1 MGDLAVDTAVEGND
15 GPYHARLS
23 PAWEVWGPNGG
34 YVASIAL
41 RAAAA
46 ATPLRRPASFACHFL
61 SVAEFGAVDLAVT
74 PLRTARRAVS
84 LRVSMTQRTRPILEA
99 FAWFIGEV
107 EGLAHDA
114 AVMPT
119 LPGPDGLKSIDE
131 LVPPEE
137 QAPFPFWQNLEVRPT
152 RFVPPEGAHR
162 RSARVA
168 VVVSFPAPR
177 HLRRPGARRGPHAPP
192 HRHVAVARRL
202 PRLRQPVLRRSE
214 HRPRRAV
221 PPPGA
226 SGRVA
231 PWRRGLPGGNRR
243 PRRRPGHGVVARRPP
258 ARLRREPAPV
268 PAGAAALKRDA

>member
-15 GPYHARLS
+15 GHYHARLS

-61 SVAEFGAVDLAVT
+61 SVAEFDAVDLAVT

-152 RFVPPEGAHR
+152 RFVPPKERTAD
-162 RSARVA
+162 
-168 VVVSFPAPR
+168 
-177 HLRRPGARRGPHAPP
+177 
-192 HRHVAVARRL
+192 
-202 PRLRQPVLRRSE
+202 QPVLQSWYRF
-214 HRPRRAV
+214 RPRATFDDPALDAARMLLLIDTLQWPAAFRAYDNPSYV
-221 PPPGA
+221 APSIDLAVQFHRLAPAVEWLLADAVSPVATDGLVGGRVTVWSPDGRLLASGA
-226 SGRVA
+226 SQLLCR
-231 PWRRGLPGGNRR
+231 
-243 PRRRPGHGVVARRPP
+243 
-258 ARLRREPAPV
+258 PAP
-268 PAGAAALKRDA
+268 PLH